1 MDDSD
6 RLSVLR
12 RELQRRLGPERYEL
26 WLGPQ
31 TELAF
36 TAGVLQVCCT
46 SAAEGQWLRR
56 RWHEH
61 LLACGVEIFGRGL
74 TIAYQ
79 WPETTPAPASAS
91 RKSSTPPPSA
101 EASNSAKSNKSPA
114 PAPIAPPPSDAP
126 SPSQDAVTRGT
137 FDDFI
142 VGECN
147 QLAVQAGRDL
157 ARKAG
162 LFSPLVVH
170 GPHGS
175 GKSHLLQAIGHHAR
189 AVRGRVRVLHLT
201 AEQFTTQFLEAL
213 SQRSLPGFRQKT
225 RHVDLL
231 LLDDVQFLESKKA
244 TLEELLHTIDAIET
258 RGGQV
263 VLTSDRSPGEL
274 KSHSAALAGRLSA
287 GLAVAVAPPDYA
299 TRVGIL
305 QRMAARMRM
314 SLDPAVIDVVAQQVI
329 GSGRLLS
336 GAINRLVAV
345 SMAQKKAITV
355 ELARK
360 VLAEFCR
367 QHAPQIKLPDIQRAV
382 CEVFGVESASLKS
395 PRKTRSIA
403 EPRMLAM
410 WLARRYTRSALSEIG
425 DFFGRRSHSTVVSA
439 QRKFDRL
446 LTHGGQ
452 ITVGDEACDVEE
464 AIRRIEVRLR
474 MA

>member
-31 TELAF
+31 TELTFA
-36 TAGVLQVCCT
+36 TGVLQVCCT

-79 WPETTPAPASAS
+79 WPESTPPTASAR

-101 EASNSAKSNKSPA
+101 EASNSAKSSKSPA
-114 PAPIAPPPSDAP
+114 PAPMAP
-126 SPSQDAVTRGT
+126 SPSLDVVTRGT

-142 VGECN
+142 VGDGN

-157 ARKAG
+157 ARQAG

-189 AVRGRVRVLHLT
+189 AMRGRVRVLHLT

-213 SQRSLPGFRQKT
+213 SQRALPGFRQKT

-299 TRVGIL
+299 TRIGIL
-305 QRMAARMRM
+305 ERMAARMRM
-314 SLDPAVIDVVAQQVI
+314 SLDPAVIDVIAQQVI

-360 VLAEFCR
+360 ALAEFCR

-439 QRKFDRL
+439 QRKFDKL
-446 LTHGGQ
+446 LAGGGR
-452 ITVGDEACDVEE
+452 ITVGDEPCDVEE

-474 MA
+474 TA